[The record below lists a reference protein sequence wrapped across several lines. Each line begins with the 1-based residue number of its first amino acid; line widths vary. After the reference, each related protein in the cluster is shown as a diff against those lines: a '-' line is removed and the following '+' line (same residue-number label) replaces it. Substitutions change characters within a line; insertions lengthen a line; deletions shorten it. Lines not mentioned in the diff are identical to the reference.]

1 MILQLLY
8 TNRTLH
14 SLSYKWYTHISCY
27 TAGNVV
33 STRKEELLA
42 VLDHCSIQI
51 DNPVSILS
59 QDTSRNFLQK
69 ATPSDKFKLFMK
81 ATQLEQIA
89 TDYEKAKEDQ
99 ELMSEGIKR
108 QQLVSFCTC
117 MLTHIRIHAAWY
129 RIAGKFGGELNLA
142 VLRSM
147 SQPPN

>member
-1 MILQLLY
+1 M
-8 TNRTLH
+8 
-14 SLSYKWYTHISCY
+14 
-27 TAGNVV
+27 

-89 TDYEKAKEDQ
+89 TDYEKASEDQ
-99 ELMSEGIKR
+99 KLMMEGIKR
-108 QQLVSFCTC
+108 QEMVSLAHACSHAFALMHACS
-117 MLTHIRIHAAWY
+117 IVNESWEIH
-129 RIAGKFGGELNLA
+129 
-142 VLRSM
+142 
-147 SQPPN
+147 